1 MLTALSIDNIAVIE
15 HAELH
20 FEAGFNVLTGETGA
34 GKSIIMDAI
43 NAILGE
49 RTSRDLIRTGAD
61 AARVTALFEDL
72 SPVLEATV
80 AELGYESEDHTLL
93 LQRRLSADGKN
104 SVTINGMPAN
114 LTLLRTIGGHLIEI
128 HGQHDNQSLL
138 NKSTHLGYLDSVAGN
153 GALRAEYTAAYNAYR
168 DRQAEVERLEQLDV
182 DSDQRLELLTYQIR
196 ELETSEIE
204 IGERE
209 SLVAQRDRIR
219 ASESVAKALDA
230 AAASLEGR
238 EGADPASCLFE
249 ASRAVEPCLALYP
262 ELRELHDALNGYG
275 YEIQE
280 SAAQLRR
287 KLDSQQFDPELLEE
301 IEARL
306 DYLYRLSKKYGATEE
321 AMLAYLEQAKQEA
334 DELQN
339 RELRLSE
346 RQAERDAAL
355 LDARKKAEALSR
367 ARVQAAARFE
377 KAVCAELR
385 DLDMP
390 KVVFVCARQETDLTS
405 NGIDDVEFLISVNP
419 GEPPKPMA
427 KIASGGELS
436 RIMLAIKSVL
446 NDATD
451 VPTLIFDEIDAG
463 ISGHAALQVGRKLR
477 RLAQTEQI
485 LCVTHLASIA
495 AMADHHF
502 HVEKT
507 VKEERT
513 YTTVTR
519 LEREERVK
527 EIARILSGGS
537 DSAAM
542 IASAEELLTSY
553 DG

>member
-20 FEAGFNVLTGETGA
+20 FDAGFNVLTGETGA

-61 AARVTALFEDL
+61 AARVTALFEQL
-72 SPVLEATV
+72 PAELEEFV

-93 LQRRLSADGKN
+93 LQRRLNADGKN
-104 SVTINGMPAN
+104 NVMINGMPAN
-114 LTLLRTIGGHLIEI
+114 LAVLRSIGDRLIEI
-128 HGQHDNQSLL
+128 HGQHDNQSLM
-138 NKSTHLGYLDSVAGN
+138 NTATHLGFLDCVADN
-153 GALRAEYTAAYNAYR
+153 RELRERYAAAYARYR
-168 DRQAEVERLEQLDV
+168 ELQADVERLEQLDA

-196 ELETSEIE
+196 ELETAGIE
-204 IGERE
+204 VGERE

-219 ASESVAKALDA
+219 ASESVAQALDA
-230 AAASLEGR
+230 AAGALEGR
-238 EGADPASCLFE
+238 EGADPSTCVFDA
-249 ASRAVEPCLALYP
+249 ARAMEPCLALYP
-262 ELRELHDALNGYG
+262 ELREIYEKLNGFG
-275 YEIQE
+275 YEIKEMADQVW
-280 SAAQLRR
+280 R
-287 KLDSQQFDPELLEE
+287 KLDTLQFDPELLEE

-306 DYLYRLSKKYGATEE
+306 DYLYRLSRKYGATEE
-321 AMLAYLEQAKQEA
+321 AMLEYLEQSKREA

-339 RELRLSE
+339 REFRLSE
-346 RQAERDAAL
+346 KRAERDEAL
-355 LDARKKAEALSR
+355 LDAQKKAKALSR
-367 ARVQAAARFE
+367 SRIEAAGRFE
-377 KAVCAELR
+377 EAVCAELR

-390 KVVFVCARQETDLTS
+390 KVIFVCSRDETDLTPD
-405 NGIDDVEFLISVNP
+405 GIDDVEFLISVNP

-427 KIASGGELS
+427 RIASGGELS

-446 NDATD
+446 HGAAD

-477 RLAQTEQI
+477 RLAQKEQI
-485 LCVTHLASIA
+485 LCVTHLAPIA

-502 HVEKT
+502 RVEKEI
-507 VKEERT
+507 KGERT
-513 YTTVTR
+513 FTTVTQ
-519 LEREERVK
+519 LNREERVR

-542 IASAEELLTSY
+542 IASAEELLTLNV
-553 DG
+553 D